1 MPSGWYYPWRHSDEC
16 RNIIFYA
23 LFHIYS
29 CNFLFVILM
38 FFSYDSISNIL
49 SHFSFYIY
57 ILLFYIQLAFTFL
70 SSLPPLHIMH
80 KPLYVETCKG
90 KISLSSFGV
99 YIGECLTFMNI
110 GVRDTDKHEWEIALK
125 CKIDFQKK
133 TDEGKCVFKH
143 TSFFNLI
150 MTISAVLYNFHEID
164 GTQKVHSHLY
174 TFNIKSY
181 L

>member
-125 CKIDFQKK
+125 CKIDFQKNRRRK
-133 TDEGKCVFKH
+133 VCIQTYLFLQFDHDNKCRTLQF
-143 TSFFNLI
+143 S
-150 MTISAVLYNFHEID
+150 
-164 GTQKVHSHLY
+164 
-174 TFNIKSY
+174 
-181 L
+181 